1 MHWQAALFAAVWPP
15 ISSGEGWDAFSES
28 PPAWQSLLESQHDI
42 EELRE
47 IEHAVAKCIEENG
60 KAGDVPERD
69 AHEPGY
75 PHLANREAAG
85 LRKHPS
91 EFFVAE
97 LDPVFD
103 IRGAPAF

>member
-1 MHWQAALFAAVWPP
+1 MASDIFWGRAGCFFR
-15 ISSGEGWDAFSES
+15 ISSGMAISS
-28 PPAWQSLLESQHDI
+28 RESQHDI

-60 KAGDVPERD
+60 KADDVPERD

-75 PHLANREAAG
+75 PHLANREAAD

-97 LDPVFD
+97 LDLVFD
-103 IRGAPAF
+103 IHGAPAF